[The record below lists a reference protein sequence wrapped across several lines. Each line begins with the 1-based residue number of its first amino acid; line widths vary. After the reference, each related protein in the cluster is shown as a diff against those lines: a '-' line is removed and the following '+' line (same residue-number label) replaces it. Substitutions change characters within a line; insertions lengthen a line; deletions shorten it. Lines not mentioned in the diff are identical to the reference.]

1 VDCGAPP
8 MRASFMSTRVGG
20 PGLIAGKSLILR
32 LAGPSGYNLSWRD
45 PHSGLGWHG
54 SAAVV
59 HPRSAP
65 RSGSMS
71 PFGREPNVQNP
82 AVQPV
87 NEKLRV
93 VVPLGVAVN
102 WSLESKVVGWLDGEQ
117 SAVPPVIG
125 VKACA
130 FTQ

>member
-1 VDCGAPP
+1 
-8 MRASFMSTRVGG
+8 M
-20 PGLIAGKSLILR
+20 IADKSPIVR
-32 LAGPSGYNLSWRD
+32 LAGPSGYNPPWRD
-45 PHSGLGWHG
+45 PHIGAGWHG

-59 HPRSAP
+59 RPRSAP
-65 RSGSMS
+65 RSGITS
-71 PFGREPNVQNP
+71 PFGREPNFQNP

-93 VVPLGVAVN
+93 VVPLGVTVN